1 MVTLVRKLVILI
13 VVFVLAISAKAQ
25 NLTQQIDEIVKENY
39 KSDMPG
45 AAILVAKQ
53 GKVIYKK
60 AFGKAN
66 LELDVDMTSENV
78 FQLASITKQFTAVA
92 ILMLEEQGK
101 LKVEDDITKYI
112 PDYPVKGKKITI
124 HHLLNHTSGIK
135 SYTSMPGLLQMA
147 RKDMKPTELIEY
159 FKNEPMDFNPG
170 EKYAYNN
177 SAYILLGHIIEVVT
191 KDSYENF
198 IEQHIFKPLQMTNS
212 RYGKMKEL
220 IKKRAVGY
228 SEAENRYT
236 NADYISLTI
245 PYAAGSLMSTVDDM
259 LKWQNGLKNNALL
272 KKETFEKAIKP
283 TILNNGEKTD
293 YGYGLGILD
302 LKGSKGYEHSGGIF
316 GFTTNGVYL
325 EKEDVYVIG
334 LSNCSCND
342 IGGVTKKI
350 AALAIGKPYPRI
362 KDAINLSENQL
373 KKWTGAYAFAEGV
386 TRYITFKDGELF
398 SKRDAGQSFK
408 IYPLTKDHFIFDD
421 VSISYRFSTDK
432 NGKKQ
437 VKMINSNG
445 EYIGKETD
453 KKMPTARKE
462 IAVAPKIL
470 KQYVGEYEL
479 QPGFSLVMTLE
490 NDKLFTQATGQQ
502 KFQLYAESE
511 TKFFLKVVEAKVE
524 FVKDAT
530 GKFNSCFLY
539 QNGLKMPAKRKKK

>member
-1 MVTLVRKLVILI
+1 MISLIKKLVTIII
-13 VVFVLAISAKAQ
+13 VLVVAISAKAQ

-39 KSDMPG
+39 KEDMPG
-45 AAILVAKQ
+45 AAILVAKN
-53 GKVIYKK
+53 GKAIYKK

-66 LELDVDMTSENV
+66 LELDVNMTTENV
-78 FQLASITKQFTAVA
+78 FQLASITKQFTAIA

-101 LKVEDDITKYI
+101 LKVEDEITKYI

-124 HHLLNHTSGIK
+124 HQLLNHTSGIRD
-135 SYTSMPGLLQMA
+135 YTSMPGLLQLA
-147 RKDMKPTELIEY
+147 RNDMKPTELIEY
-159 FKNEPMDFNPG
+159 FKNEPMDFAPG

-191 KDSYENF
+191 KDTYENF
-198 IEQHIFKPLQMTNS
+198 IEQQIFKPLSMTNS
-212 RYGKMKEL
+212 RYGNMSE
-220 IKKRAVGY
+220 IIEKRASGY
-228 SEAENRYT
+228 KQEANNYK
-236 NADYISLTI
+236 NADYISLTL
-245 PYAAGSLMSTVDDM
+245 PYAGGSLMSTVDDM
-259 LKWQNGLKNNALL
+259 LKWQNALKNNTLL
-272 KKETFEKAIKP
+272 KKETFAKAIKP
-283 TILNNGEKTD
+283 TILNSGEKIE

-316 GFTTNGVYL
+316 GFTTNGLYL

-342 IGGVTKKI
+342 IGSVTKKI
-350 AALAIGKPYPRI
+350 AALAIGKPYPSV
-362 KDAINLSENQL
+362 KDAIKLSENQL
-373 KKWTGAYAFAEGV
+373 KKWVGAYAFAEGV
-386 TRYITFKDGELF
+386 TRYITFKDGQLF
-398 SKRDAGQSFK
+398 SQRDAGQQFA

-421 VSISYRFSTDK
+421 VTISYHFSTDK

-437 VKMINSNG
+437 VQMITSDG
-445 EYIGKETD
+445 ENIGKETD
-453 KKMPTARKE
+453 KKAPAARKE
-462 IAVAPKIL
+462 ITVAPKIL
-470 KQYVGEYEL
+470 QQYVGEYEL

-490 NDKLFTQATGQQ
+490 NGKLFTQATGQQ

-539 QNGLKMPAKRKKK
+539 QNGLKMPAKRKK